1 MLLSEMKKNRNT
13 LKRSTLLNKEYNDIP
28 IKDKFLLTLAEASK
42 YFGIGQNKIRELI
55 KEPECNYVLYN
66 GNKTLIK
73 RQAMESY
80 LSREFSI

>member
-1 MLLSEMKKNRNT
+1 MN
-13 LKRSTLLNKEYNDIP
+13 NKEDNDIP